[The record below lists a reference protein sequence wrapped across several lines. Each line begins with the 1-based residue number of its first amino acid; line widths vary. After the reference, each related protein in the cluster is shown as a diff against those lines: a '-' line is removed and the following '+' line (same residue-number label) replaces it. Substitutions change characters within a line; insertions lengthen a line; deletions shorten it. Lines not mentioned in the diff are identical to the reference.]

1 MKYKGQLIAFSGI
14 DGAGKSTQI
23 NLLMHYFNKIGKK
36 PVYLWS
42 RPGYSPLFNMLKNF
56 LRLTLGKRIP
66 PTGPNEQREKMINK
80 YWIRNIW
87 VSVALFDLAL
97 VYGIY
102 VRLLVLSGKTIVAD
116 RYLWDSWID
125 FKLNFPEINIS
136 ERPLWKF
143 LQWIAFKPDK
153 TFLLLI
159 PVKESLKR
167 SIQKNEPFPDNEHR
181 LRKRLDFYRGHTRP
195 NNCYLM
201 DCMQPI
207 KIVADEINNILIKKL

>member
-23 NLLMHYFNKIGKK
+23 NLLMHHFKKIGEK

-42 RPGYSPLFNMLKNF
+42 RPGYSPLFNMLKF
-56 LRLTLGKRIP
+56 VLRFTLGKRIP
-66 PTGPNEQREKMINK
+66 PPGRSEQREKMINK

-102 VRLLVLSGKTIVAD
+102 VRLLIVSGKTIVAD

-136 ERPLWKF
+136 ERPLWK
-143 LQWIAFKPDK
+143 LVKRIAHKPDK

-167 SIQKNEPFPDNEHR
+167 SIQKKEPFADTEDR
-181 LRKRLDFYRGHTRP
+181 LRKRLDFYQGLTQP
-195 NNCYLM
+195 NEFYLM

-207 KIVADEINNILIKKL
+207 NIVADEIKNVFINKL

>member
-1 MKYKGQLIAFSGI
+1 LKYKGQLITFSGI

-23 NLLMHYFNKIGKK
+23 NLLIHYLKKIGKK

-42 RPGYSPLFNMLKNF
+42 RPGDSPLFNMLKSF

-66 PTGPNEQREKMINK
+66 PPGPSKQREIMINK

-97 VYGIY
+97 VYGVY
-102 VRLLVLSGKTIVAD
+102 VRLLILLGKTIVAD

-136 ERPLWKF
+136 ERALCK
-143 LQWIAFKPDK
+143 LLEWIACKPDK

-159 PVKESLKR
+159 PVKESLIR
-167 SIQKNEPFPDNEHR
+167 SIQKNEPFPDTEHK
-181 LRKRLDFYRGHTRP
+181 LRKRLEFYRGLNRP
-195 NNCYLM
+195 SNCYLI

-207 KIVADEINNILIKKL
+207 KVVEDEIKNILIKKL

>member
-23 NLLMHYFNKIGKK
+23 NLLMHYLKKIGRK

-42 RPGYSPLFNMLKNF
+42 RPGDSPLFNILKKF
-56 LRLTLGKRIP
+56 LRLSLGKIIP
-66 PTGPNEQREKMINK
+66 PPGPSEQREKMINK
-80 YWIRNIW
+80 YWIRYIW
-87 VSVALFDLAL
+87 VSVALFDIAL

-102 VRLLVLSGKTIVAD
+102 VRLLILSGKTIVAD
-116 RYLWDSWID
+116 RYLLDAWID
-125 FKLNFPEINIS
+125 FKLNFPDINIS

-143 LQWIAFKPDK
+143 VQWVARKPDN

-167 SIQKNEPFPDNEHR
+167 SIQKKEPFPDTEQR
-181 LRKRLDFYRGHTRP
+181 LRKRLDIYQGLTRP
-195 NNCYLM
+195 HDCYLM
-201 DCMQPI
+201 DCTQPI
-207 KIVADEINNILIKKL
+207 NIVADKIKKYIN